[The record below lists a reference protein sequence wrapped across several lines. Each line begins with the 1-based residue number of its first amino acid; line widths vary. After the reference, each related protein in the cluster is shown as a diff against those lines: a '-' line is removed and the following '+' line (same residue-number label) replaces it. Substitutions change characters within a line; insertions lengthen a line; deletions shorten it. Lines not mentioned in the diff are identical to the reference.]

1 MRANIEFEVI
11 GTTLDELKSK
21 ADAAWQEFIGDDSAK
36 LPNDAELIV
45 RPFEVEYYAA
55 TVVVRMKVEE

>member
-11 GTTLDELKSK
+11 GSTLEELKSK
-21 ADAAWQEFIGDDSAK
+21 AEVSWQEFLGDDSAK

-45 RPFEVEYYAA
+45 RPFEIEHYAA